1 MQVSCSELSSGP
13 VEKVKTIGRI
23 YSLCSC
29 WLRLDDFQYIFSV
42 IVPPICSMMHL
53 CTLPS
58 STYSVWA
65 LLHTRPLTSWEMPII
80 WSGPLFICN
89 TLLIGSAV
97 GIHMLCYAY
106 VLVPIAGIGLQ
117 EWFTMQILC
126 LAYNTIVAYS
136 FKPLLFIVTFIG
148 CVISLFS
155 RIILNEPL
163 RHPLTSTTCKTFN
176 QGPSIICWNLKHM
189 CPISQE
195 AIHSKFWT
203 ITKRTKENMQ
213 HLSVHTMLLQ
223 KGWAISRTFHQWY
236 LITQKNNHQ
245 YPSVDTGDVN
255 KRLRAFTDTHPAFK
269 NDPRASESKPSPS
282 TVPRPPRRVTPSL
295 GLRE

>member
-1 MQVSCSELSSGP
+1 
-13 VEKVKTIGRI
+13 
-23 YSLCSC
+23 
-29 WLRLDDFQYIFSV
+29 
-42 IVPPICSMMHL
+42 MMHL

-65 LLHTRPLTSWEMPII
+65 LHTPPLTSWEMPII

-89 TLLIGSAV
+89 TLLIGPAV

-106 VLVPIAGIGLQ
+106 MLVPIAGIGLQ

-163 RHPLTSTTCKTFN
+163 RHLQRSYYMQDFQSGSPN
-176 QGPSIICWNLKHM
+176 NWGPIICWNLKHM

-195 AIHSKFWT
+195 SIYSKF
-203 ITKRTKENMQ
+203 
-213 HLSVHTMLLQ
+213 
-223 KGWAISRTFHQWY
+223 
-236 LITQKNNHQ
+236 
-245 YPSVDTGDVN
+245 
-255 KRLRAFTDTHPAFK
+255 
-269 NDPRASESKPSPS
+269 
-282 TVPRPPRRVTPSL
+282 
-295 GLRE
+295 